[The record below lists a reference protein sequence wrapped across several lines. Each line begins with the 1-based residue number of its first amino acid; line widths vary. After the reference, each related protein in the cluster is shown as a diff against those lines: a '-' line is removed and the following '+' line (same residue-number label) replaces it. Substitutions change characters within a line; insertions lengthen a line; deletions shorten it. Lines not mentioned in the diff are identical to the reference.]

1 MFEYL
6 KGKIE
11 YKKLEYVALDING
24 VGYRI
29 YISLRT
35 YEKIKTDEI
44 VKLYI
49 YNHIKEDTYKL
60 IGFLQESEREL
71 FEKLLG
77 VKGIGV
83 SLALSVLSTFTID
96 EIREIIGNNDYK
108 TLTRV
113 PKLGE
118 KKSQQLILDLKG
130 KIKKIGNLFENE
142 NQFEYLHIEEE
153 LFEALESLGY
163 TQKEISK
170 LVSKEEIRKFKNI
183 EEAIKEVL
191 KKVKY

>member
-6 KGKIE
+6 KGKVE
-11 YKKLEYVALDING
+11 YKKLEYVAIDING
-24 VGYRI
+24 IGYRV

-44 VKLYI
+44 IKLYI

-60 IGFLQESEREL
+60 IGFLTESEREL

-83 SLALSVLSTFTID
+83 SLALSVLSTFTI
-96 EIREIIGNNDYK
+96 EELREIITNNDYK

-170 LVSKEEIRKFKNI
+170 LVSKEEIRKFKSI
-183 EEAIKEVL
+183 EEAIKDVL

>member
-11 YKKLEYVALDING
+11 YKKLEYAALDING